1 MNTTFDQVAD
11 YFATC
16 KDFWLRQGDSE
27 RVATAK
33 AFYWDCVEVWNFDH
47 SWNDAKRDM
56 AAMFGYTEGDPVP
69 APELVVK
76 GLC

>member
-27 RVATAK
+27 RVASAK

-56 AAMFGYTEGDPVP
+56 ASMFGYTEGDPVP
-69 APELVVK
+69 APELVGK